1 MFEIK
6 PIESKERQKAIC
18 AQCGVPYRDDCFA
31 YSAIEED
38 RLLGICQ
45 FKIQD
50 DIGYMYELKCP
61 EGIDDEEVLFI
72 MGRAALNFIDLCG
85 AHDAEK
91 CIDDKMARKI
101 GFVDKNGKLKMNL
114 RGVFDGHHHGKNAE
128 KEK

>member
-45 FKIQD
+45 FKIKD
-50 DIGYMYELKCP
+50 DIGYMY
-61 EGIDDEEVLFI
+61 
-72 MGRAALNFIDLCG
+72 
-85 AHDAEK
+85 
-91 CIDDKMARKI
+91 
-101 GFVDKNGKLKMNL
+101 
-114 RGVFDGHHHGKNAE
+114 
-128 KEK
+128 

>member
-1 MFEIK
+1 MITVL
-6 PIESKERQKAIC
+6 PIQTKKEQKELAGR
-18 AQCGVPYRDDCFA
+18 CGVPFREELLAYRAENDGTFA
-31 YSAIEED
+31 
-38 RLLGICQ
+38 GICQ
-45 FKIQD
+45 FRMDAKGGHIAD
-50 DIGYMYELKCP
+50 LACP
-61 EGIDDEEVLFI
+61 VGGTDEDALFV

-91 CIDDKMARKI
+91 CIEDKMARKI

>member
-45 FKIQD
+45 FKIKD
-50 DIGYMYELKCP
+50 DIGYMYE
-61 EGIDDEEVLFI
+61 LFI

-91 CIDDKMARKI
+91 CIDDKMARRI
-101 GFVDKNGKLKMNL
+101 GFVEKNGKLKMNL